1 MDKNPIYIELVRLFL
16 EKYAR
21 IVKYKEAAAQLKSII
36 DRDINSDENLF
47 SIYEYFIMVAYM
59 NHIIVCISECGA
71 MSIPKFKLFL
81 HKLPTGNEYL
91 PVRLR
96 SEMKEIYELLKS
108 KCDYIETTLLTD
120 DEITLKN
127 IDDLLN
133 NLFMVKEILVKL
145 ELHMVKDV
153 DYKIPDEVMVI
164 LLGEYVYRLQIFK
177 HTLDINEL
185 RALLNGERK
194 DNYGY

>member
-1 MDKNPIYIELVRLFL
+1 MDKNPMHIELVRLFL
-16 EKYAR
+16 EKYGR

-59 NHIIVCISECGA
+59 SHIIVCISECGA
-71 MSIPKFKLFL
+71 MSIPKFKRFL
-81 HKLPTGNEYL
+81 HKLPTDNEFL

-96 SEMKEIYELLKS
+96 SEMKEIYESLKS
-108 KCDYIETTLLTD
+108 KCDDIETTILTD

-133 NLFMVKEILVKL
+133 NLFIVKEILVKL
-145 ELHMVKDV
+145 ELHMAKNIE
-153 DYKIPDEVMVI
+153 IPDEVMVI
-164 LLGEYVYRLQIFK
+164 LLGGIC
-177 HTLDINEL
+177 I
-185 RALLNGERK
+185 
-194 DNYGY
+194 